1 MRRPAAGLAPNRL
14 PDPMALGRKP
24 LTAFLCASALVL
36 AAGCG
41 DDQGVGGQSGEPHRE
56 GLSVELEGVEYTVY
70 ITRELNLKTPPDQA
84 YYNGPEAPP
93 GQAYFGVF
101 LQVCNPKGPPKR
113 TAEHFKVLD
122 NQGNEF
128 EPTEVEENNPFAYHP
143 RTLSEKR
150 CIPQA
155 GSVAQL
161 GPTEASMLL
170 FKLPLSNTENRPL
183 ELEIEGP
190 TEGGSEAVELD
201 L

>member
-1 MRRPAAGLAPNRL
+1 
-14 PDPMALGRKP
+14 MALGRKF
-24 LTAFLCASALVL
+24 LTVLLCAFALAL

-41 DDQGVGGQSGEPHRE
+41 KEHSAGEPHRE
-56 GLSVELEGVEYTVY
+56 GLSIELEGVEYTVY
-70 ITRELNLKTPPDQA
+70 ITRELNLKIPPDQA

-101 LQVCNPKGPPKR
+101 LQVCNPKGAPKR
-113 TAEHFKVLD
+113 TAEEFKVVD

-128 EPTEVEENNPFAYHP
+128 EPTEIEEKNPFAYHP
-143 RTLSEKR
+143 QTLGEKR

-161 GPTEASMLL
+161 GPSEASMLL

>member
-1 MRRPAAGLAPNRL
+1 
-14 PDPMALGRKP
+14 MALRRK
-24 LTAFLCASALVL
+24 LTSATVCAMVL
-36 AAGCG
+36 ASLAVLAGCG
-41 DDQGVGGQSGEPHRE
+41 GDKHPDPARE
-56 GLSVELEGVEYTVY
+56 GLTVDVAGVEYTVY
-70 ITRELNLKTPPDQA
+70 ITRELNLKIPPDQA

-93 GQAYFGVF
+93 GQVYYGVF
-101 LQVCNPKGPPKR
+101 IQTCNPKGSPKP
-113 TAEHFKVLD
+113 TADSFTVKD

-128 EPTEVEENNPFAYHP
+128 RPTPIEEKNPFAYHP
-143 RTLSEKR
+143 RMLAKGE

-183 ELEIEGP
+183 ELEIQAP
-190 TEGGSEAVELD
+190 TVAETRSVELD

>member
-1 MRRPAAGLAPNRL
+1 MAP
-14 PDPMALGRKP
+14 GRKS
-24 LTAFLCASALVL
+24 LTAFLCASALAL
-36 AAGCG
+36 LAGCG
-41 DDQGVGGQSGEPHRE
+41 SSPEEGEPHRE

-70 ITRELNLKTPPDQA
+70 ITRELNLKIPPDQA

-101 LQVCNPKGPPKR
+101 LQVCNPKGAPKR
-113 TAEHFKVLD
+113 TAEEFKVLD

-128 EPTEVEENNPFAYHP
+128 EPTEIEEKNPFAYHP
-143 RTLSEKR
+143 RTLGKKE

-161 GPTEASMLL
+161 GPTEAAMLL
-170 FKLPLSNTENRPL
+170 FKLPLSATENRPL
-183 ELEIEGP
+183 ELEVEAP
-190 TEGGSEAVELD
+190 TAPEHATFELD

>member
-1 MRRPAAGLAPNRL
+1 MVLRRKSTTAAV
-14 PDPMALGRKP
+14 
-24 LTAFLCASALVL
+24 CAVVL
-36 AAGCG
+36 AVLAGCG
-41 DDQGVGGQSGEPHRE
+41 NKNEESSAPTTE
-56 GLSVELEGVEYTVY
+56 GLSVTLEGVEYTVY

-93 GQAYFGVF
+93 GQTLYGVF
-101 LQVCNPKGPPKR
+101 LKTCNLKGGPKR
-113 TAEHFKVLD
+113 TADTFKVTD
-122 NQGNEF
+122 NQGNVF
-128 EPTEVEENNPFAYHP
+128 EPTKVEEKNPFAYQP
-143 RTLSEKR
+143 RTLPAQE

-183 ELEIEGP
+183 ELEIEAP
-190 TEGGSEAVELD
+190 TAPEHKTIELD